1 MPHCALLRPHYD
13 MAMEHLDVI
22 IVGGGMA
29 GMTLALALQSGGLE
43 VALIEKQPFSAQLD
57 ASYDGR
63 ASAIAYAC
71 FRQWKALG
79 VGDALEADAC
89 RMDEI
94 FVTDGHLPGAASR
107 KPLPFFL
114 NFKADEISDRT
125 GDEPLGYMLENRRV
139 RQVLYEAI
147 KDRHINLIVPA
158 AVVSSTEVGAF
169 AEVTLD
175 TGQTLRATLIVS
187 AEGRNSGLRDRAG
200 IGHINWDYDQS
211 AVVATVQMERPH
223 NHVAYE
229 HFLPSGPFAIL
240 PLNDNRACIVWSEKH
255 AKAKALMTVSDGLFH
270 DHLMGRFGDFLG
282 EVSVVGPKFIY
293 PLGLGLAEEMYKG
306 RLALL
311 GDSAHGIHPIAGQGL
326 NLGLKDVAALAEVL
340 IEAARLG
347 EDLGSPLV
355 LERYARWRRFDNVST
370 SVIMD
375 GFVRLFS
382 NGNPLLRT
390 VRDVGMGL
398 FNKVPLLR
406 QFVMEDAGAAT
417 GDLPKLLRGELV

>member
-1 MPHCALLRPHYD
+1 
-13 MAMEHLDVI
+13 MENLDVI

-43 VALIEKQPFSAQLD
+43 VALIERQPFSDMLD
-57 ASYDGR
+57 TGFDGR

-79 VGDALEADAC
+79 LGDALAAEAC

-94 FVTDGHLPGAASR
+94 MVTDGHLPGPATR

-114 NFKADEISDRT
+114 NFKADEISGRT
-125 GDEPLGYMLENRRV
+125 DGEPLGYMVENRHV
-139 RQVLYEAI
+139 RQVLYDAI
-147 KDRHINLIVPA
+147 KARHINVFAPA
-158 AVVSSTEVGAF
+158 SVVDSREGPAF
-169 AEVTLD
+169 AEVDLD
-175 TGQTLRATLIVS
+175 FLDQKGGQTLKAPLIVS
-187 AEGRNSGLRDRAG
+187 AEGRRSSLRDKAG
-200 IGHINWDYDQS
+200 IGHVHWEYDQS
-211 AVVATVQMERPH
+211 AVVATVKMQRPH
-223 NHVAYE
+223 NNVAYE
-229 HFLPSGPFAIL
+229 HFLPTGPFAIL
-240 PLNDNRACIVWSEKH
+240 PLTDNRACIVWSEKH
-255 AKAKALMTVSDGLFH
+255 AKAKALMQLSDGLFY
-270 DHLMGRFGDFLG
+270 DHLLSRFGEFLG
-282 EVSVVGPKFIY
+282 EISLVGPKFIY
-293 PLGLGLAEEMYKG
+293 PLGLGLAEEMHKG

-347 EDLGSPLV
+347 EDIGSDLV

-370 SVIMD
+370 SVVMD

-390 VRDVGMGL
+390 VRDVGMGI
-398 FNKVPLLR
+398 FNRVPGLR

-417 GDLPKLLRGELV
+417 GELPKLLRGELV

>member
-1 MPHCALLRPHYD
+1 MNTPEP
-13 MAMEHLDVI
+13 LDVI
-22 IVGGGMA
+22 IVGAGMA
-29 GMTLALALQSGGLE
+29 GMTLALALEAGGLK
-43 VALIEKQPFSAQLD
+43 VALIEKQPFDAQLD
-57 ASYDGR
+57 IGYDGR

-79 VGDALEADAC
+79 VGEALEPLAC

-94 FVTDGHLPGAASR
+94 FVTDGRLPGAATGR
-107 KPLPFFL
+107 PLPFFL
-114 NFKADEISDRT
+114 HFTAGEISDRT
-125 GDEPLGYMLENRRV
+125 GDEPLGYMLENRHIRKA
-139 RQVLYEAI
+139 LH
-147 KDRHINLIVPA
+147 DRIGARGIRLIAPA
-158 AVVSSTEVGAF
+158 AVIDNREDGSF
-169 AEVTLD
+169 AEVDLD
-175 TGQTLRATLIVS
+175 TGETLRAPLVVS
-187 AEGRNSGLRDRAG
+187 AEGRKSRLRDKAG
-200 IGHINWDYDQS
+200 IGHVNWDYDQS
-211 AVVATVQMERPH
+211 AVVCTVQMERSH

-229 HFLPSGPFAIL
+229 HFLPTGPFAIL

-255 AKAKALMTVSDGLFH
+255 AKAKALMAVGDELFH
-270 DHLMGRFGDFLG
+270 EHLLARFGEFLG
-282 EVSVVGPKFIY
+282 EISTVGPKFIY
-293 PLGLGLAEEMYKG
+293 PLGLGLAEEMHKG

-347 EDLGSPLV
+347 EDIGSDLV

-382 NGNPLLRT
+382 NDNPVVRF
-390 VRDVGMGL
+390 VRDAGMGL
-398 FNKVPLLR
+398 FNRVPALR
-406 QFVMEDAGAAT
+406 SFVMEDAGAAT